1 MTEQQ
6 PGVSRRHLLMAGGMV
21 ATAPLLG
28 AARDAPS
35 QGMPAETMPSQGM
48 PAEAEPIVDTPGI
61 HNFFMFGSKTL
72 YVEHMPMFTEEK
84 HMYQVILRVDLPDA
98 VMKGYRARQGA
109 RRTPWNLVNSAKEYT
124 LPQIKAGTLTSFQV
138 DVYEDY
144 SNADA
149 EPAGDPFA
157 SDVPLTV
164 REVVHFRHFD
174 FNIPRPQNLT
184 YLLFGRGGE
193 AHLSHYIARDPDFQ
207 HIVSL
212 KSAPAWLSPD
222 QLAAG
227 AEICLT
233 GVPSQPVA
241 CTAPLRQKSY
251 RALFQ
256 GRTDAP
262 ATLDLNG
269 ASSIWFSTGNLL
281 NANDPC

>member
-6 PGVSRRHLLMAGGMV
+6 PDVSRRRLLVAGGLV

-28 AARDAPS
+28 AGRHAPAMTDPVHAS
-35 QGMPAETMPSQGM
+35 AQAS
-48 PAEAEPIVDTPGI
+48 PIVDAPGI
-61 HNFFMFGSKTL
+61 HNFFMFGRKTL

-84 HMYQVILRVDLPDA
+84 HMYQVILRVTLPDA
-98 VMKGYRARQGA
+98 VMRGYRAHQGPG
-109 RRTPWNLVNSAKEYT
+109 RTPWNLVNSDQEYT
-124 LPQIKAGTLTSFQV
+124 LPQIKAGTLRSILV
-138 DVYEDY
+138 DVYADY

-149 EPAGDPFA
+149 SPVGSAFA
-157 SDVPLTV
+157 SSVPLTV
-164 REVVHFRHFD
+164 EEVVHFRHFD
-174 FNIPRPQNLT
+174 FNIPRPGHLT

-207 HIVSL
+207 HIVTL
-212 KSAPAWLSPD
+212 RSAPAWLSPD
-222 QLAAG
+222 QLAAS

-233 GVPSQPVA
+233 DVPSTPVSCA
-241 CTAPLRQKSY
+241 DPLREKSY

-256 GRTDAP
+256 GRPDAP

-269 ASSIWFSTGNLL
+269 SSSVWYSTGNLL

>member
-98 VMKGYRARQGA
+98 VMRGYRARQGPG
-109 RRTPWNLVNSAKEYT
+109 RKPWNLVNSAKLYT
-124 LPQIKAGTLTSFQV
+124 LPQVKAGTLRSFEV

-149 EPAGDPFA
+149 APTGSPFA
-157 SDVPLTV
+157 ASVPLQV
-164 REVVHFRHFD
+164 REVLHFRHWD
-174 FNIPRPQNLT
+174 FNFPRPQHLT
-184 YLLFGRGGE
+184 Y
-193 AHLSHYIARDPDFQ
+193 
-207 HIVSL
+207 
-212 KSAPAWLSPD
+212 
-222 QLAAG
+222 
-227 AEICLT
+227 
-233 GVPSQPVA
+233 
-241 CTAPLRQKSY
+241 
-251 RALFQ
+251 
-256 GRTDAP
+256 
-262 ATLDLNG
+262 
-269 ASSIWFSTGNLL
+269 
-281 NANDPC
+281 

>member
-1 MTEQQ
+1 
-6 PGVSRRHLLMAGGMV
+6 MAGGLV

-28 AARDAPS
+28 GAARPAPS
-35 QGMPAETMPSQGM
+35 QMTPQ
-48 PAEAEPIVDTPGI
+48 AEPIIDPPGI

-72 YVEHMPMFTEEK
+72 YVEHMPMFTVEK
-84 HMYQVILRVDLPDA
+84 HMYQVILRVTLPDA
-98 VMKGYRARQGA
+98 VMRGYRARQGPG
-109 RRTPWNLVNSAKEYT
+109 RKPWNLVNSAREYT
-124 LPQIKAGTLTSFQV
+124 LPQVKAGTLTSFLV

-157 SDVPLTV
+157 RDVPLTV

-174 FNIPRPQNLT
+174 FNIPRPQKLT

-193 AHLSHYIARDPDFQ
+193 AHISHYIARDPDFQ
-207 HIVSL
+207 HIMTL

-227 AEICLT
+227 AEICLAD
-233 GVPSQPVA
+233 VPSTSAA
-241 CTAPLRQKSY
+241 CTSPLREKRY
-251 RALFQ
+251 PVLFQ
-256 GRTDAP
+256 GRTDAR
-262 ATLDLNG
+262 AALDLNG
-269 ASSIWFSTGNLL
+269 ATSIWFSTGNLL